1 MSETFVNHRLV
12 TLWLNLVARYPA
24 VTIMLL
30 ACMALGAV
38 ALFASKG
45 EINSDLSHL
54 VKPAANLGWNQD
66 NEYFKESFPD
76 LQQTAIVVISGKDAD
91 AVTQTTKNLA
101 DAFTASGQYQSVFAP
116 TVDEFLQHRL
126 LYFLSVDKLEQWL
139 NGAEFNYG
147 SLLRIADDANL
158 SNAVFSLADFIEANP
173 GLQLPI
179 TLDSLVN
186 SLVAEKLHLQ
196 GYYPLVDP
204 NIEKHI
210 QLVLIK
216 GHQDFNKQL
225 PNAEIIASIRQII
238 KTEGLDEGVEAHL
251 TGEVALADEELRA
264 GLNGIGI
271 ATSIS
276 LLLLGIIM
284 VIGIRSSSIIVA
296 IFAML
301 VIGVSLT
308 LGFATLAVGSF
319 NTLSMIFVVMFF
331 GLGVDFAV
339 HFSLRFQVGL
349 QHQLISTSLLATT
362 KDLLPALVL
371 CTATSMLAFLS
382 FVPTA
387 YLGLA
392 ELGIISAGGMVIA
405 LFLTMTLLPAWF
417 TLWQPTGISTQPRGN
432 LFPQMKIRWLGY
444 TVIPLGL
451 IAALIAKDLT
461 FDYNVLAMRDE
472 NSEATQTLLK
482 LQEANLVT
490 DYSISVI
497 ADTGAAANRL
507 KQDLTNLSL
516 VGDVTTPLDFL
527 PSDQLRKQALL
538 KETADLYATIETV
551 FPGETDVLLEP
562 AIAYFRSSLNRVD
575 TETRSQYEPLLR
587 ALDSIAENPAYH
599 TRINKNLY
607 DQLQSSLKQ
616 LDQMLTARPFALDD
630 IPLAF
635 KRRLITDKNQFL
647 VSVQPK
653 NKLNSRI
660 ETDRFIEQV
669 TTVAPNTAGRTIVEW
684 GVGDVV
690 VKAFQ
695 KAASLTFLG
704 VLILLVAYFRSFIYA
719 VVVLIPI
726 ALSVLFTLAICQLS
740 GLTLNM
746 ANILVIPLIIGLG
759 VDAGIHVVHRHRQTD
774 TGDSDD
780 STQLSYSTSKAVLI
794 SALTT
799 IGTFFSLS
807 FSLHKGAASVGLLLT
822 IAISI
827 MLLVTFT
834 ILPALLNYLGD
845 INRRRKGDTIA
856 GQ

>member
-1 MSETFVNHRLV
+1 MTKTMALHHLV
-12 TLWLNLVARYPA
+12 TRWLNLVTRHP
-24 VTIMLL
+24 TTTLMLL
-30 ACMALGAV
+30 ACLALGAI
-38 ALFASKG
+38 ALFVSKG

-54 VKPAANLGWNQD
+54 VKPAANLGWHQD
-66 NEYFKESFPD
+66 NETFKEAFPD
-76 LQQTAIVVISGKDAD
+76 LQQTAIVVISGEQAD
-91 AVTQTTKNLA
+91 AVTQTTKALA
-101 DAFTASGQYQSVFAP
+101 DAFTASGEYQSVFAP
-116 TVDEFLQHRL
+116 TVDDFLEQRL
-126 LYFLSVDKLEQWL
+126 LYFLPIDKLEQWL

-147 SLLRIADDANL
+147 PLLRIADEASL
-158 SNAVFSLADFIEANP
+158 SNTVFLLADFIEANP
-173 GLQLPI
+173 GLPLPI

-186 SLVAEKLHLQ
+186 SLMAEKLQLK
-196 GYYPLVDP
+196 GYYSLVDP
-204 NIEKHI
+204 NIKKHI

-216 GHQDFNKQL
+216 GRQDFNKQL

-238 KTEGLDEGVEAHL
+238 SAEGLEKGVETHL
-251 TGEVALADEELRA
+251 TGEVALADEELRT
-264 GLNGIGI
+264 GLQGIGI
-271 ATSIS
+271 AASIS
-276 LLLLGIIM
+276 LVLLGIIM
-284 VIGIRSSSIIVA
+284 VIGIRSSSIITA

-308 LGFATLAVGSF
+308 LGFATLAIGSF

-339 HFSLRFQVGL
+339 HFALRFQVGL
-349 QHQLISTSLLATT
+349 LDQPIATSLLTTT

-417 TLWQPTGISTQPRGN
+417 TLWRPTGISSQPRDN
-432 LFPQMKIRWLGY
+432 LFPRMKIRWLSY
-444 TVIPLGL
+444 TVIPLAL
-451 IAALIAKDLT
+451 LAALIAKDLA

-472 NSEATQTLLK
+472 NSEATRTLLT

-497 ADTGAAANRL
+497 ADTGAAADRL
-507 KQDLTNLSL
+507 KHDLTQLSL

-527 PSDQLRKQALL
+527 PPEQLKKQVLL
-538 KETADLYATIETV
+538 QQTADLYATIETV
-551 FPGETDVLLEP
+551 FAGETDELLVP

-575 TETRSQYEPLLR
+575 AETRSQYGPLLL
-587 ALDSIAENPAYH
+587 ALDSIAENPEYH
-599 TRINKNLY
+599 ASINENLY
-607 DQLQSSLKQ
+607 NQVQTSLKK
-616 LDQMLTARPFALDD
+616 LNQMLAAEPFALED
-630 IPLAF
+630 IPADF
-635 KRRLITDKNQFL
+635 KRRLITDKNQYL
-647 VSVQPK
+647 ISVQPK
-653 NKLNSRI
+653 HKLNSRI

-669 TTVAPNTAGRTIVEW
+669 LTVAPNAAGRTLVEW

-695 KAASLTFLG
+695 KAAMLTFLG

-719 VVVLIPI
+719 IVVLIPI

-746 ANILVIPLIIGLG
+746 ANILIIPLIIGLG
-759 VDAGIHVVHRHRQTD
+759 VDAGIHVVHRHKQTD
-774 TGDSDD
+774 SGNDFPL
-780 STQLSYSTSKAVLI
+780 LSYSTSKAILI

-834 ILPALLNYLGD
+834 ILPALLDPLRDTNS
-845 INRRRKGDTIA
+845 NRKGNTIA
-856 GQ
+856 EL